1 MQIAVLVAGTVLSLV
16 MLRTIQE
23 ANSQSA
29 LNPRRRTSVAIAIHG
44 GAGTITRANM
54 TAEKEAAYRAKLE
67 EALKTGH
74 RILAEGGTSMDACI
88 AAVKVMEDSP
98 LFNAGVGA
106 VYTADEKHELDAAVM
121 DGATLKA
128 GAVAAVT
135 RIRNPIELAKL
146 VMDKSE
152 HVLLAGQGAEQFA
165 QEQGVELV
173 PNSYFDTPR
182 RLEELRKKKN
192 EKPTSTAPTTAPDN
206 HGTVGAVALDK
217 HGNLAAATS
226 TGGMTN
232 KRFGRVGDTPLIGA
246 GTWADNETCGVSA
259 TGHGEYLM
267 RLVIAHELSSMMRYG
282 KMSLREAAS
291 AAIQRLTKLGGTG
304 GLIAIDRQ
312 GNIAMPFNT
321 EGMYRGSI
329 DSEGRTT
336 IEIYRD

>member
-1 MQIAVLVAGTVLSLV
+1 MVIFGQVAAGLVLMAGFT
-16 MLRTIQE
+16 MHGTQT
-23 ANSQSA
+23 ANF
-29 LNPRRRTSVAIAIHG
+29 AIAIHG

-54 TAEKEAAYRAKLE
+54 SPQKEAAYRAKLE
-67 EALKTGH
+67 EAVKAGH
-74 RILAEGGTSMDACI
+74 GILADGGASLDACI

-135 RIRNPIELAKL
+135 RIKNPIDAARL
-146 VMDKSE
+146 VMDKSQ
-152 HVLLAGQGAEQFA
+152 HVLLAGAGAEKFA
-165 QEQGVELV
+165 EEQGIKLV
-173 PNSYFDTPR
+173 QNSYFDTPD
-182 RLEELRKKKN
+182 RLEQLHKARDREHS
-192 EKPTSTAPTTAPDN
+192 PATAPALSDKDK

-232 KRFGRVGDTPLIGA
+232 KRFGRIGDSPIIGA
-246 GTWADNETCGVSA
+246 GTWADNETCAVSA
-259 TGHGEYLM
+259 TGHGEFLM
-267 RLVIAHELSSMMRYG
+267 RLVIAHEISSMMTYG
-282 KMSLREAAS
+282 KMNLADAAN
-291 AAIQRLTKLGGTG
+291 AAIERLGKLGGTG

-312 GNIAMPFNT
+312 GNIAVPFNT
-321 EGMYRGSI
+321 EGMYRGCI
-329 DSEGRTT
+329 DRHGKLV